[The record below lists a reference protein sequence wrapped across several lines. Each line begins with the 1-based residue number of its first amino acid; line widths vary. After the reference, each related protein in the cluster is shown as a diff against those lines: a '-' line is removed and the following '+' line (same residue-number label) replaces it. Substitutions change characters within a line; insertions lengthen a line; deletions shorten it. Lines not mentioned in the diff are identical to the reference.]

1 LVLIEFKFRIEFNV
15 VTPSQW
21 LQDHSSVTPHL
32 PCFGAARECRGRA
45 IVGHLP
51 VGPSPTSLLRGT
63 TLDRPPCSTSPP
75 PFKKSRPPPEPPFTI
90 SLLRVKIARLSTAP
104 FPLYIL
110 SAAGHRGVATVGKSK
125 PLLPL
130 HPPHGEPSLRL
141 PSSTIVDPSSLLVT
155 SSSCRTSPPPLLVT
169 ISACRRCRLHTP
181 SHRPAASVRTPPP
194 HLARRYHRAPPVS

>member
-1 LVLIEFKFRIEFNV
+1 VASRPLVSD
-15 VTPSQW
+15 P
-21 LQDHSSVTPHL
+21 
-32 PCFGAARECRGRA
+32 
-45 IVGHLP
+45 
-51 VGPSPTSLLRGT
+51 PTSPVSALLVSVVAGPLSATYRSGPPPPPCCVAPPWT
-63 TLDRPPCSTSPP
+63 APPCSTSPP
-75 PFKKSRPPPEPPFTI
+75 PFKKSRPPPEPPFHYF
-90 SLLRVKIARLSTAP
+90 SPPREDRPPKHRPVAP

-141 PSSTIVDPSSLLVT
+141 PSSAIVDPSSLLVT

-194 HLARRYHRAPPVS
+194 HLARLYHRAPPVS